1 MSYGEY
7 AAIETELHRAI
18 GEALEGLEFPEAL
31 DAYKS
36 IVGGACDDA
45 LLFAG
50 IDPDESDI
58 DYLFSTETNEETG
71 EEIFVCYDEDS
82 IPVELRPAWAEYKM
96 YHAA

>member
-1 MSYGEY
+1 MSQGEY
-7 AAIETELHRAI
+7 IAIATELRKAI
-18 GEALEGLEFPEAL
+18 AEALEGLTFPEAL
-31 DAYKS
+31 DVYNTF
-36 IVGGACDDA
+36 VGKAGDDA

-96 YHAA
+96 CHAA